1 MRAHDRPSEPGAER
15 PRPPLHLTAPA
26 RPLQHR
32 AALHPAQASALQRVA
47 GNNAVVRTIQRTAT
61 VQRAETVAPGD
72 PGYPEKRQRRILG
85 KDQDL
90 TGDNEFFVSQQ
101 ERDGSYFENPAELTP
116 NLVRAGTVPLRIS
129 TARDLAI
136 EDGVNEP
143 KVFFATSTRIG
154 EANAKLK
161 GAVTLVKT
169 SKYLLLTGDRGERKL
184 YQVEP
189 KVQKKG
195 RHGKETQQG
204 LDVRT
209 PQRCNEMA
217 AFVSGAF
224 NPATPG
230 IEKWHIGLA
239 RLIDRIDGSSLAADF
254 ATAAAAGPDA
264 YLAYG
269 ANLSA
274 RFQALVQVNPAAV
287 DQALEALGMNEFM
300 PTPNP
305 GDILV
310 TVGYGDAAQE
320 EQRKQNR
327 AAGNDNTF
335 EYHFG
340 TAVASSGGDYVTM
353 ENYARRDRD
362 VGLRTGSSGDPLFFF
377 RMYVAAPGA
386 DSWHARQVATDGF
399 IGAIVSA
406 NLSG

>member
-1 MRAHDRPSEPGAER
+1 GE
-15 PRPPLHLTAPA
+15 LIVFL
-26 RPLQHR
+26 
-32 AALHPAQASALQRVA
+32 
-47 GNNAVVRTIQRTAT
+47 VV
-61 VQRAETVAPGD
+61 PM
-72 PGYPEKRQRRILG
+72 
-85 KDQDL
+85 
-90 TGDNEFFVSQQ
+90 
-101 ERDGSYFENPAELTP
+101 
-116 NLVRAGTVPLRIS
+116 
-129 TARDLAI
+129 
-136 EDGVNEP
+136 
-143 KVFFATSTRIG
+143 
-154 EANAKLK
+154 
-161 GAVTLVKT
+161 
-169 SKYLLLTGDRGERKL
+169 
-184 YQVEP
+184 
-189 KVQKKG
+189 VQKTG
-195 RHGKETQQG
+195 GHGLETQLG
-204 LDVRT
+204 LGVRT

-230 IEKWHIGLA
+230 IEKWHVGLA
-239 RLIDRIDGSSLAADF
+239 QLIDRIDGSSLAADF

-274 RFQALVQVNPAAV
+274 RFQALVQVNPEAV
-287 DQALEALGMNEFM
+287 DQALEALGMSEFM

-327 AAGNDNTF
+327 SAGNDNTF

-340 TAVASSGGDYVTM
+340 TAIASSGRDYVTM
-353 ENYARRDRD
+353 ENYARRDPD

-377 RMYVAAPGA
+377 RMYVAAPGT

>member
-1 MRAHDRPSEPGAER
+1 MRAHDRPSGPGAEH
-15 PRPPLHLTAPA
+15 PRPLHGTAPA
-26 RPLQHR
+26 HPLQHR
-32 AALHPAQASALQRVA
+32 AALRPAEAAVLQRVA
-47 GNNAVVRTIQRTAT
+47 GNAAVVRAIQRTAT
-61 VQRAETVAPGD
+61 VQRTETVAPGD
-72 PGYPEKRQRRILG
+72 PGYPQKRKRTILG

-90 TGDNEFFVSQQ
+90 SADDEFFVSQG

-116 NLVRAGTVPLRIS
+116 NLVRAGSVPLRIS
-129 TARDLAI
+129 SARDLAI

-143 KVFFATSTRIG
+143 KVFFATSTRIA

-161 GAVTLVKT
+161 GAIRLVRT
-169 SKYLLLTGDRGERKL
+169 SKYLHLTGEQGERKL
-184 YQVEP
+184 YLVEP

-195 RHGKETQQG
+195 QESRQG
-204 LDVRT
+204 LAVRT

-230 IEKWHIGLA
+230 IEKWHEGLA
-239 RLIDRIDGSSLAADF
+239 RLIDSIDGSSLAAGY
-254 ATAAAAGPDA
+254 AAAAAAGRDA

-269 ANLSA
+269 SNLSA
-274 RFQALVQVNPAAV
+274 RFQALVQENPAAV
-287 DQALEALGMNEFM
+287 DRALGALGMSEFM

-327 AAGNDNTF
+327 AAGTDNTF

-340 TAVASSGGDYVTM
+340 TAIASSGRDYITM
-353 ENYARRDRD
+353 ENYARRDPD

-377 RMYVAAPGA
+377 RMYIAAPGT
-386 DSWHARQVATDGF
+386 DSWHSRQVATDGF
-399 IGAIVSA
+399 IGAIISA